1 MKKYLA
7 IIQMQV
13 INNIAYPGDFLG
25 RSVSIGIFL
34 FIFAG
39 LWKTTF
45 AIAGTD
51 VINGLTVSNMLW
63 YLMMAETIELGR
75 PRINRVIS
83 EQVKNGEV
91 AYILS
96 KPYNFLLYHF
106 SFGLGDSLMR
116 IVMNII
122 VGTGVT
128 WILASTP
135 PSPLGW
141 AMALVTMIGAWIL
154 HFCMM
159 ALIGLTAFVVEETNS
174 FELIYQKAVFIL
186 GGMLLP
192 LDLFPQWLQ
201 SIARVLPFPYMMY
214 APARLFVKPEWGLF
228 WQMLANQWIW
238 VAVLAGAL
246 VLAYRSSE
254 KVLTVNGG

>member
-7 IIQMQV
+7 IVQMQI
-13 INNIAYPGDFLG
+13 INNIAYPGDFIG
-25 RSVSIGIFL
+25 RSVSIGVFL

-45 AIAGTD
+45 AIVGTD
-51 VINGLTVSNMLW
+51 IINGLTFANMMW

-75 PRINRVIS
+75 PRTNRIIS

-96 KPYNFLLYHF
+96 KPYNFVLYHF
-106 SFGLGDSLMR
+106 AFGLGDGLMR
-116 IVMNII
+116 IAINIP
-122 VGTGVT
+122 VGLLAA
-128 WILASTP
+128 WILAGPP
-135 PSPLGW
+135 PSLAGW
-141 AMALVTMIGAWIL
+141 GMALVTMAGAWIL

-159 ALIGLTAFVVEETNS
+159 ALIGLAAFVVEETNS

-192 LDLFPQWLQ
+192 LDMFPPWLQ
-201 SIARVLPFPYMMY
+201 TIARALPFPYMMY
-214 APARLFVKPEWGLF
+214 APARLFVKPDFALF
-228 WQMLANQWIW
+228 WQMLAGQWLW
-238 VAVLAGAL
+238 VAAL
-246 VLAYRSSE
+246 VFLLALAYRGSE
-254 KVLTVNGG
+254 KTLTVNGG

>member
-1 MKKYLA
+1 MRKYLA
-7 IIQMQV
+7 IVQMQV

-25 RSVSIGIFL
+25 RSVSIAIFM

-51 VINGLTVSNMLW
+51 VINGLTLANMLW

-116 IVMNII
+116 IGMNIL
-122 VGTGVT
+122 VGAGVT
-128 WILASTP
+128 WILAGPP
-135 PSPLGW
+135 PSLLGW
-141 AMALVTMIGAWIL
+141 LMALTTMVGAWVL

-192 LDLFPQWLQ
+192 LDMFPAWLQ
-201 SIARVLPFPYMMY
+201 SIARTLPFPYMMY
-214 APARLFVKPEWGLF
+214 APARLFVKPEIDLF
-228 WQMLANQWIW
+228 WQMLAGQWIW
-238 VAVLAGAL
+238 VAIL
-246 VLAYRSSE
+246 VVSLTMAYRSGE

>member
-39 LWKTTF
+39 LWRTTF

-83 EQVKNGEV
+83 EQVKNGEI

-128 WILASTP
+128 WILAGMP

-141 AMALVTMIGAWIL
+141 AMAMVTMVGAWIL

>member
-7 IIQMQV
+7 VVQMQV

-39 LWKTTF
+39 LWRTTF

-51 VINGLTVSNMLW
+51 SINGLTFANMMW

-75 PRINRVIS
+75 PRTNRIIS

-96 KPYNFLLYHF
+96 KPYNFVLYHF
-106 SFGLGDSLMR
+106 SFGLGDGLMR
-116 IVMNII
+116 IVMNIL
-122 VGTGVT
+122 VGLLVT
-128 WILASTP
+128 WLMVGP
-135 PSPLGW
+135 PPNLLGW
-141 AMALVTMIGAWIL
+141 GMALVTMVGAWIL

-159 ALIGLTAFVVEETNS
+159 ALIGLAAFVVEETNS
-174 FELIYQKAVFIL
+174 FELIYQKFVFIL
-186 GGMLLP
+186 GGMMLP

-201 SIARVLPFPYMMY
+201 EIVRVLPFPYMMY
-214 APARLFVKPEWGLF
+214 VPARLFVKPDWDLF
-228 WQMLANQWIW
+228 WQMLAGQWIW
-238 VAVLAGAL
+238 VGILIL
-246 VLAYRSSE
+246 FLTLAYRDSE

>member
-25 RSVSIGIFL
+25 RSISIGIFL

-39 LWKTTF
+39 LWRTTF

-128 WILASTP
+128 WILAGTP

-141 AMALVTMIGAWIL
+141 AMAMVTMVGAWIL

-238 VAVLAGAL
+238 VAVLTTAL
-246 VLAYRSSE
+246 ILAYRSSE

>member
-13 INNIAYPGDFLG
+13 INNIVYPGDFLG
-25 RSVSIGIFL
+25 RSASIAVFL

-39 LWKTTF
+39 LWRTTF
-45 AIAGTD
+45 TIAGTD
-51 VINGLTVSNMLW
+51 VINGLTFANMMW

-96 KPYNFLLYHF
+96 KPYNFVLYHF

-116 IVMNII
+116 MMMNVL
-122 VGTGVT
+122 VGMGVV
-128 WILASTP
+128 WLLAGAP

-141 AMALVTMIGAWIL
+141 LMALVCMVGAWIL

-159 ALIGLTAFVVEETNS
+159 ALIGLAAFLVEETNS
-174 FELIYQKAVFIL
+174 FELIYQKLVFIL

-192 LDLFPQWLQ
+192 LDMFPVWLQ
-201 SIARVLPFPYMMY
+201 QIARLLPFPYMMY
-214 APARLFVKPEWGLF
+214 APARLFVKPDFDLF
-228 WQMLANQWIW
+228 WQMLAGQLIW
-238 VAVLAGAL
+238 VGILVFAL
-246 VLAYRSSE
+246 SVAYRGSE
-254 KVLTVNGG
+254 KMLTVNGG

>member
-7 IIQMQV
+7 IVQMQV
-13 INNIAYPGDFLG
+13 INTIAYPGDFLG
-25 RSVSIGIFL
+25 RSVSIGIFM

-45 AIAGTD
+45 SLAGTD
-51 VINGLTVSNMLW
+51 AINGLTFANMMW
-63 YLMMAETIELGR
+63 YLMMAETLELGR

-96 KPYNFLLYHF
+96 KPYNFVLYHF

-116 IVMNII
+116 ILMNII

-128 WILASTP
+128 WLLAGAP
-135 PSPLGW
+135 PSALGW
-141 AMALVTMIGAWIL
+141 AMAFVTMIGAWIL

-192 LDLFPQWLQ
+192 LDMFPAWLQ

-214 APARLFVKPEWGLF
+214 TPARLFVKPDFDLF
-228 WQMLANQWIW
+228 WQMLLNQWLW
-238 VAVLAGAL
+238 VGVLVLLLA
-246 VLAYRSSE
+246 LAYRGSE